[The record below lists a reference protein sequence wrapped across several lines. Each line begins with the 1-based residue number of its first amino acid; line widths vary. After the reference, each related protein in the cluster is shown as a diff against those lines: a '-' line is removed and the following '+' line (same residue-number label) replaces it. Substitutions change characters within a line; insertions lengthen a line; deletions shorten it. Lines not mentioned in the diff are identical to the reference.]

1 MKPVRLLEAALFALC
16 CALAAGLARQ
26 LDAARQFETRHQVD
40 ARQFEARHQVDDGGG
55 GRRVIVE
62 RNLFRVS
69 TRLPAAPVVTEAAPE
84 VEELAPTRLPLR
96 LLGTAGPLAAIE
108 EQHARKRRVVRAG
121 DALGGAAT
129 VVRIERRRIVIQ
141 NGATREELAL
151 DDTAELARTPSPTS
165 TPIAAVPAIQATPRL
180 EQGQV
185 TGVRLSAIER
195 GSVFD
200 EIGIREGDTVTQVNG
215 VVATNQQDSEA
226 VLRELTEASELAVNV
241 VGADGVA
248 RTLSRS
254 VEN

>member
-1 MKPVRLLEAALFALC
+1 VKPVRLLEAALFALC
-16 CALAAGLARQ
+16 CALGIGLARQ
-26 LDAARQFETRHQVD
+26 LDAVRQLETRHQVD
-40 ARQFEARHQVDDGGG
+40 ARQFEARHQVDEGSG
-55 GRRVIVE
+55 GRGVIVE

-69 TRLPAAPVVTEAAPE
+69 TLLPAAPVVTEAVPE
-84 VEELAPTRLPLR
+84 VEELAATRLPLR

-108 EQHARKRRVVRAG
+108 DQHARKQRVVRAG

-151 DDTAELARTPSPTS
+151 DDAAELARTPTS
-165 TPIAAVPAIQATPRL
+165 TSTAAPLAMQATPRL

-254 VEN
+254 LGN